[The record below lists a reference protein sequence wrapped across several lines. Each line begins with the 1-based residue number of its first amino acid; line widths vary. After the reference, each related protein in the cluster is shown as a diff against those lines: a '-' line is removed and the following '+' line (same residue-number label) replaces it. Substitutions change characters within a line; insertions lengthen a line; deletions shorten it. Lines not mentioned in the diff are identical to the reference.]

1 MHECINMS
9 CTNTQNINLKINS
22 IHKYM
27 HKFTHYVIAS
37 KVKNRRER
45 ERWSERARERERERE
60 GGRGREREG
69 EVERERER

>member
-27 HKFTHYVIAS
+27 HKFTHYVIAG
-37 KVKNRRER
+37 KLQNRRER
-45 ERWSERARERERERE
+45 EMGRESERERERERE